1 MKLRKLKH
9 LLRVIPLKEDSVM
22 LVTLLLCLL
31 PGIWSH
37 DLGTPI
43 TIHYQVLEEQPGGTV
58 VGQIMEDL
66 RRHGESGALE
76 DFRVVEHGHALPFT
90 VREGDGLVTTLDQL
104 DREALCRGLDLCE
117 ILFNVL
123 YKQDGGIRFLSVVVE
138 VEDLNDHGPHFSNA
152 EQEVE
157 ISESAVLR
165 MRIPLD
171 QAVDL
176 DAGPNGLQTYSLSR
190 NQHFALDVK
199 SPSTGGKQAELVV
212 IKELDREVKSSFE
225 LTLVAWDKGNPP
237 RSGSTLI
244 KISVLDSN
252 DNSPVFEDSA
262 PTIELGEDTPRGTIV
277 INLKA
282 TDPDQGAN
290 GQIEYSLS
298 KHSPLDVRKL
308 FSVHPQTGTVTLI
321 GLLDYEEKHSYEV
334 DIQAKDMGP
343 SPIPSH
349 CKLYIKVKDVNDNAP
364 RIHVTWTPPGS
375 PVATVAEGAAEETFL
390 ALVVVSDA
398 DSGMNGEVHVRIQHG
413 GGHFRL
419 KRLQRDN
426 YMIITNGTLD
436 REKQMKYN
444 LTLVAQDHGVRPLSC
459 ITHLTV
465 HVLDENDNPPIF
477 SQNQYTVSFKE
488 NNLLNLHILTV
499 QAHDVDLDL
508 SGKITYSIRD
518 PNEPETSTVSFSI
531 HPITGAVFAQQSL
544 DYEECSTFSFVVEA
558 TDHGRPPL
566 TGSTTVLIHIQ
577 DINDNAPLIED
588 PQTKKGKALVII
600 PINAEKGEIVTE
612 LREMSEEQMYHIF
625 SGLSLKESNRSTPS
639 KPEGFLATT
648 IKAHDLDSG
657 LNGQLRFN
665 ITNTNAAGLFWIDD
679 STGQLYVNTTNA
691 TELIGKTF
699 EVDIT
704 VSDMGTPVLY
714 ATATLEITFI
724 NKLDHLKNSSPGQW
738 GQLTFTMMLA
748 ICLSVTCLLLL
759 LAVALV
765 TTFCRPE
772 KRDNRAYNCRQAESS
787 YTRHPRRPQKQ
798 IQKTDIQ
805 LIPVLR
811 GRREDPPENEVQP
824 LSSLTLEHVEPLPSP
839 DFISD
844 VQHQGFLEDGETL
857 ARSQKKIFINP
868 HSSELDRT
876 LARTPDTPYHT
887 LRRTRHSKSSTSL
900 SQTDTIKCHECLDEP
915 LGSEEPSR
923 TLRRQKNSE
932 STRGLEYDAH
942 QQLLRNLVRLSMA
955 AFGENSPIELS
966 SASPEVQQVSQL
978 LSLLHQGQFQPRP
991 NFRGNKYSH
1000 RGGRSA
1006 VQDADWLS
1014 TKDSGHGESEAGD
1027 VDWDMGRDSPVDHL
1041 LEDGLDT
1048 VLNNTDEVFPDAPDP
1063 AWMARL
1069 SLPLTTDYH
1078 ENVFVPEGPPSPGP
1092 WSPQE
1097 GSDKSAC
1104 FSTFGKTADK
1114 GSPLGGTLLS
1124 EVSTLFEMLLTQK
1137 ADAQPCTSAQ
1147 LLYRLSAAY
1156 RRSMGLDGTTAA
1168 GTGPARNPRGEKC
1181 PAVQCTGTADSEQQQ
1196 LI

>member
-1 MKLRKLKH
+1 M
-9 LLRVIPLKEDSVM
+9 LLI
-22 LVTLLLCLL
+22 LLLCLL
-31 PGIWSH
+31 PGTLSQ
-37 DLGTPI
+37 DPGAPT
-43 TIHYQVLEEQPGGTV
+43 TIHYQVLEEQPAGTK
-58 VGQIMEDL
+58 VGRILEDL
-66 RRHGESGALE
+66 QKHGQSGALE

-90 VREGDGLVTTLDQL
+90 VREGDGLVTTLGQL
-104 DREALCRGLDLCE
+104 DREALCSGSDLCE

-123 YKQDGGIRFLSVVVE
+123 YRQAGSIQFLRVVVE
-138 VEDLNDHGPHFSNA
+138 VKDLNDHSPAFPNA

-157 ISESAVLR
+157 ISESASLH

-171 QAVDL
+171 QAMDP
-176 DAGPNGLQTYSLSR
+176 DAGPNGLQTYSLST

-212 IKELDREVKSSFE
+212 IKVLDREAKSSFE

-244 KISVLDSN
+244 KINVLDSN
-252 DNSPVFEDSA
+252 DNSPVFEDNA
-262 PTIELGEDTPRGTIV
+262 PSIELGEDSPRGTVV

-298 KHSPLDVRKL
+298 KHSPLDVQKL
-308 FSVHPQTGTVTLI
+308 FSVNPQTGTVTLI
-321 GLLDYEEKHSYEV
+321 GLLDYEEKRSYEV

-349 CKLYIKVKDVNDNAP
+349 CKLHIKVKDINDNAP
-364 RIHVTWTPPGS
+364 RIHVTWTDPS
-375 PVATVAEGAAEETFL
+375 SSVATVAEGAADETFL

-398 DSGMNGEVHVRIQHG
+398 DSGLNGEVHVRIQHG

-419 KRLQRDN
+419 KRLHRDN
-426 YMIITNGTLD
+426 YMIVTNGTLD
-436 REKQMKYN
+436 REKQMDYN
-444 LTLVAQDHGVRPLSC
+444 LTVVAQDRGVRPLSC

-465 HVLDENDNPPIF
+465 HVLDENDNAPVF
-477 SQNQYTVSFKE
+477 LKSLYTASFKE
-488 NNLLNLHILTV
+488 NNPLGLHVLTV

-508 SGKITYSIRD
+508 SGEITYSIQD
-518 PNEPETSTVSFSI
+518 SNELGTSTVSFSI
-531 HPITGAVFAQQSL
+531 HPITGEVFAQQSL
-544 DYEECSTFSFVVEA
+544 DYEESSTFSFVVEA
-558 TDHGRPPL
+558 SDHGQPPL
-566 TGSTTVLIHIQ
+566 TGSTTVQIYIQ
-577 DINDNAPLIED
+577 DVNDNAPVIED
-588 PQTKKGKALVII
+588 PQTKKGKALVIV

-612 LREMSEEQMYHIF
+612 LGDRLENHLF
-625 SGLSLKESNRSTPS
+625 SGPSSNEGNHSTFS
-639 KPEGFLATT
+639 TPEGFLATT
-648 IKAHDLDSG
+648 IKARDLDSG
-657 LNGQLRFN
+657 LNGQLRFT
-665 ITNTNAAGLFWIDD
+665 ITKTNAVGLFLLDD
-679 STGQLYVNTTNA
+679 LTGQLYVNTSNA

-699 EVDIT
+699 EIDIT
-704 VSDMGTPVLY
+704 VTDMGTPALY
-714 ATATLEITFI
+714 TSAALEITFI

-748 ICLSVTCLLLL
+748 ICLGVTCLLLL
-759 LAVALV
+759 LAAALV

-798 IQKTDIQ
+798 IQKADIQ
-805 LIPVLR
+805 LVPVLR
-811 GRREDPPENEVQP
+811 GRREDRSANEAQP
-824 LSSLTLEHVEPLPSP
+824 LTSLTPEPEEPLCCANFNSA
-839 DFISD
+839 
-844 VQHQGFLEDGETL
+844 VLHQGLPEDQATL
-857 ARSQKKIFINP
+857 PLSQLKALNKP
-868 HSSELDRT
+868 SSVELDRT
-876 LARTPDTPYHT
+876 LPRTPGTLYRT
-887 LRRTRHSKSSTSL
+887 LRRTRQSESSTSL
-900 SQTDTIKCHECLDEP
+900 SQTDTMKRYGCPEAQTE
-915 LGSEEPSR
+915 SEEPSR

-932 STRGLEYDAH
+932 SGRGLESEDH
-942 QQLLRNLVRLSMA
+942 RQLLRNLVRLSMA
-955 AFGENSPIELS
+955 AFGENSAIELS

-978 LSLLHQGQFQPRP
+978 LSLLHQGQLQPRP

-1027 VDWDMGRDSPVDHL
+1027 VDWDTGRDSPVDHL
-1041 LEDGLDT
+1041 LEEGLDT
-1048 VLNNTDEVFPDAPDP
+1048 LLSNTDEVFSDVSDP

-1078 ENVFVPEGPPSPGP
+1078 ENVFVPEGPPSPAP
-1092 WSPQE
+1092 WAPQTD
-1097 GSDKSAC
+1097 GNQSTG
-1104 FSTFGKTADK
+1104 FSTFGKTAEK
-1114 GSPLGGTLLS
+1114 GSPLGGALLS

-1137 ADAQPCTSAQ
+1137 ADAQPRTSAQ

-1156 RRSMGLDGTTAA
+1156 RRSMGLDGTAA
-1168 GTGPARNPRGEKC
+1168 GGSSPGRYPAGERS
-1181 PAVQCTGTADSEQQQ
+1181 PAVQHSGTADPEKQQ